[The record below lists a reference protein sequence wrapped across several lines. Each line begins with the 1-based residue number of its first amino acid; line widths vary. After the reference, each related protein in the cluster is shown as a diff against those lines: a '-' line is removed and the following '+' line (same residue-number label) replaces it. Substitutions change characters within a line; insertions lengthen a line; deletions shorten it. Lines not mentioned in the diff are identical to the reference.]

1 MYDPFQDHPDRIQ
14 NLTAWIWNEPCL
26 TYVNGTI
33 TLKKVKHSSGPL
45 ILIFGRHITK
55 KVATNLNEQLLS
67 LQGLG
72 IIAAYHE

>member
-1 MYDPFQDHPDRIQ
+1 MYDPFQDHPGRIR

-33 TLKKVKHSSGPL
+33 ILKKVKQSSDPS
-45 ILIFGRHITK
+45 ILIVGQHITK
-55 KVATNLNEQLLS
+55 KVATNFIEQLLS

-72 IIAAYHE
+72 VIAAYHE